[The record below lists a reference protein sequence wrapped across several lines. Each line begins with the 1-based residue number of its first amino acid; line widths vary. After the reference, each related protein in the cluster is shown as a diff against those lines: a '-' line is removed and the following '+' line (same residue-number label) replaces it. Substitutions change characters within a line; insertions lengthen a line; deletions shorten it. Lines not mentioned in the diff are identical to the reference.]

1 MVVSVFVSTM
11 HSDREPDFEM
21 TTIDV
26 LVVDDDDDDDA
37 GIVADTVYI

>member
-1 MVVSVFVSTM
+1 MVVSVFVSTT

-26 LVVDDDDDDDA
+26 LVDDDDDA
-37 GIVADTVYI
+37 DIVADTVYI

>member
-1 MVVSVFVSTM
+1 MVVSVFVSTT

-26 LVVDDDDDDDA
+26 FVDDD
-37 GIVADTVYI
+37 ADIIAYTDVYNT

>member
-1 MVVSVFVSTM
+1 MVVSVFVSTT

-26 LVVDDDDDDDA
+26 FVDDDD
-37 GIVADTVYI
+37 ADIIAHTDVYNT